1 VTKGDHDL
9 YSNPFPSRQTQ
20 PRILTYSMSPESLI
34 SSVLFGLSVAM
45 LAWGGEPYYTQFLDR
60 TEAAFREKLKRLRVY
75 PRHLRAS
82 IVVWCIFVTG
92 HFLLMALVFDIPIIG
107 LLLSMLLLGF
117 PWYLVKRWA
126 ERRRELIEDQLADSM
141 VSLSSAI
148 KAGLSLAQ
156 SLEILAKQSP
166 KPISQEFGQI
176 IAEYQMGKTMER
188 CLDEARVRLR
198 SENFALFAAAM
209 QASRDSG
216 GKLNETVER
225 IAVSV
230 REMQRL
236 ERKVMADTSQART
249 SALYMALVPIV
260 ILALYYFVVDPVNT
274 EKLFTTVLGQLFL
287 CASIVLNVTAYIW
300 ARHILNPDI

>member
-1 VTKGDHDL
+1 M
-9 YSNPFPSRQTQ
+9 P
-20 PRILTYSMSPESLI
+20 PEMVI
-34 SSVLFGLSVAM
+34 SSILFGGSVAL
-45 LAWGGEPYYTQFLDR
+45 LAWSGDAFYGSTLDR
-60 TEAAFREKLKRLRVY
+60 AELAFREKLKRLRIY

-82 IVVWCIFVTG
+82 IMAWCGFVLTV
-92 HFLLMALVFDIPIIG
+92 FLVLALVFDVPVIG
-107 LLLSMLLLGF
+107 LVLSLLLLGV
-117 PWYLVKRWA
+117 PWYMVKRWA
-126 ERRRELIEDQLADSM
+126 ERRREMIEDQLADSM

-176 IAEYQMGKTMER
+176 IAEYQMGKTLER
-188 CLDEARVRLR
+188 CLDEARARLR

-209 QASRDSG
+209 QASRESG

-236 ERKVMADTSQART
+236 ERKVVADTAQART
-249 SALYMALVPIV
+249 SALYMALVPIA
-260 ILALYYFVVDPVNT
+260 ILALYYFVIDPINT

-287 CASIVLNVTAYIW
+287 CISIILNVTAYFW

>member
-1 VTKGDHDL
+1 MKGDDV
-9 YSNPFPSRQTQ
+9 RV
-20 PRILTYSMSPESLI
+20 EVLI
-34 SSVLFGLSVAM
+34 SSLLFGFAIAL
-45 LAWGGEPYYTQFLDR
+45 LAWSSEPYCIRMLNR
-60 TEAAFREKLKRLRVY
+60 TEAALRDKLKRLRIY
-75 PRHLRAS
+75 PRHLRGS
-82 IVVWCIFVTG
+82 IISWCVFVLS
-92 HFLLMALVFDIPIIG
+92 HFLLMALVFDVPLIG
-107 LLLSMLLLGF
+107 LVLSLLLLGL
-117 PWYLVKRWA
+117 PWYLIKRWA
-126 ERRRELIEDQLADSM
+126 EQRHELIEDQLADSM

-176 IAEYQMGKTMER
+176 VAEYQMGKTLER
-188 CLDEARVRLR
+188 CLDEARARLR
-198 SENFALFAAAM
+198 SENFALFSAAM
-209 QASRDSG
+209 QASRESG

-236 ERKVMADTSQART
+236 ERKVMADTAQART
-249 SALYMALVPIV
+249 SALYMALVPIA
-260 ILALYYFVVDPVNT
+260 ILALYYFVVDPINT

-287 CASIVLNVTAYIW
+287 CASIVLNVVAYLW

>member
-1 VTKGDHDL
+1 
-9 YSNPFPSRQTQ
+9 
-20 PRILTYSMSPESLI
+20 M
-34 SSVLFGLSVAM
+34 LFGISVSL
-45 LAWGGEPYYTQFLDR
+45 LAWAGDPYYGSFLDR
-60 TEAAFREKLKRLRVY
+60 IEAAFREKLKRLRIY
-75 PRHLRAS
+75 PKRLRAS
-82 IVVWCIFVTG
+82 IVAWFGFVLA
-92 HFLLMALVFDIPIIG
+92 HFLLMALVFDVPVIG
-107 LLLSMLLLGF
+107 FVLSMLLVGI
-117 PWYLVKRWA
+117 PWYMVKRWA
-126 ERRRELIEDQLADSM
+126 ERRKEMIEDQLADSM

-156 SLEILAKQSP
+156 ALEILAKQSP

-176 IAEYQMGKTMER
+176 VAEYQMGKTLEK
-188 CLDEARVRLR
+188 CLDEARARLR
-198 SENFALFAAAM
+198 SENFALFSAAM

-236 ERKVMADTSQART
+236 ERKVTADTAQART

-274 EKLFTTVLGQLFL
+274 ERLFTTVLGQLFL
-287 CASIVLNVTAYIW
+287 CASIVLNVTAYFW

>member
-1 VTKGDHDL
+1 MPTE
-9 YSNPFPSRQTQ
+9 
-20 PRILTYSMSPESLI
+20 MLI
-34 SSVLFGLSVAM
+34 SSVLFGGSVAM
-45 LAWGGEPYYTQFLDR
+45 LAWGGEPYYKSFLDR
-60 TEAAFREKLKRLRVY
+60 TETALKERLKRLRIY
-75 PRHLRAS
+75 PRRLRAS
-82 IVVWCIFVTG
+82 IIAWCIFVLS
-92 HFLLMALVFDIPIIG
+92 HFLVMAMVFDVPVIG
-107 LLLSMLLLGF
+107 LVLSLLLLGL
-117 PWYLVKRWA
+117 PWYLIKRWA

-156 SLEILAKQSP
+156 SLEILARQSP

-188 CLDEARVRLR
+188 CLDEARARLR
-198 SENFALFAAAM
+198 SENFALFSAAM
-209 QASRDSG
+209 QASRESG

-236 ERKVMADTSQART
+236 ERKVIADTAQART
-249 SALYMALVPIV
+249 SALYMALVPIA

-274 EKLFTTVLGQLFL
+274 EKLFTTVLGQIFL
-287 CASIVLNVTAYIW
+287 CASIVLNVVAYLW

>member
-1 VTKGDHDL
+1 VT
-9 YSNPFPSRQTQ
+9 
-20 PRILTYSMSPESLI
+20 PEVLI
-34 SSVLFGLSVAM
+34 SSILWGAAIAIF
-45 LAWGGEPYYTQFLDR
+45 AWAGEGYFRRLLDFI
-60 TEAAFREKLKRLRVY
+60 EADFRDKLKRLRMY

-82 IVVWCIFVTG
+82 IVAWWAFVFAC
-92 HFLLMALVFDIPIIG
+92 FLTMALVFDIPVIG
-107 LLLSMLLLGF
+107 FLLSLLMLGL
-117 PWYLVKRWA
+117 PWYLVRRWA

-166 KPISQEFGQI
+166 RPISQEFGQI
-176 IAEYQMGKTMER
+176 IAEYQMGKTLEK
-188 CLDEARVRLR
+188 CLDEARARLR

-209 QASRDSG
+209 QASRESG

-225 IAVSV
+225 IAISV

-236 ERKVMADTSQART
+236 ERKVMADTAQART

-260 ILALYYFVVDPVNT
+260 ILALYYFIVDPVNT
-274 EKLFTTVLGQLFL
+274 QKLFTTVLGQIFL
-287 CASIVLNVTAYIW
+287 CASIVLNVTAYLW
-300 ARHILNPDI
+300 ARKILNPDI

>member
-1 VTKGDHDL
+1 
-9 YSNPFPSRQTQ
+9 
-20 PRILTYSMSPESLI
+20 MLI
-34 SSVLFGLSVAM
+34 SSVLFGGSVAM
-45 LAWGGEPYYTQFLDR
+45 LAWGGEPYYKSFLDR
-60 TEAAFREKLKRLRVY
+60 TETALKERLKRLRIY
-75 PRHLRAS
+75 PRRLRAS
-82 IVVWCIFVTG
+82 IIAWCIFVLS
-92 HFLLMALVFDIPIIG
+92 HFLVMAMVFDVPVIG
-107 LLLSMLLLGF
+107 LVLSLLLLGL
-117 PWYLVKRWA
+117 PWYLIKRWA

-156 SLEILAKQSP
+156 SLEILARQSP

-188 CLDEARVRLR
+188 CLDEARARLR
-198 SENFALFAAAM
+198 SENFALFSAAM
-209 QASRDSG
+209 QASRESG

-236 ERKVMADTSQART
+236 ERKVIADTAQART
-249 SALYMALVPIV
+249 SALYMALVPIA

-274 EKLFTTVLGQLFL
+274 EKLFTTVLGQIFL
-287 CASIVLNVTAYIW
+287 CASIVLNVVAYLW